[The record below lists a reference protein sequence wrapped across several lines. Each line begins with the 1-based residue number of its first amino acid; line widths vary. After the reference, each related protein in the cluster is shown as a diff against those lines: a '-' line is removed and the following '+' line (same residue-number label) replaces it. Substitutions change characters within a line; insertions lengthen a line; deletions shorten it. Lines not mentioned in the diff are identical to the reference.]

1 MRNVWRERNRKKFD
15 IHVDVEEKTVSTRR
29 RPLVSSGWKKNLRC
43 SKYVENYATRGLSS
57 GELEQNMAEKRSE
70 EMSKMMSPIKNPMKK
85 PFWSGEGGRRRRK
98 KALSYHDG
106 SSAGKEDDSYTLF
119 FLVEE
124 GRWQNGRCILRLDN
138 FAGKE
143 SGK

>member
-1 MRNVWRERNRKKFD
+1 MEREEQEKIRYSCRRGRKNRKYSS
-15 IHVDVEEKTVSTRR
+15 STPR
-29 RPLVSSGWKKNLRC
+29 LLGLEKNLRC